1 MCTMPA
7 RRRSPP
13 AQTALD
19 SLATY
24 NFVLALPGR
33 ASSAHTQRAYF
44 RWVDAYLVATGGLK
58 PVTGLPRL
66 ERMSALSVT
75 LLQATLSAAQL
86 RAWLGSLAQEGHGKQ
101 GINQARAAVLT
112 LASLLAEAG
121 WLDDY
126 TSAAMSNVRIP
137 RAEEGQRAGRWLS
150 AEEIRLLMIAARTM
164 ATSDAQRVR
173 NNLVMTMLC
182 TMALRREEVSVLHWR
197 DLSLQDGRVVLRV
210 HGKGRK
216 VAAIDVPVPVMRALE
231 AWRQFAAPGQTR
243 PPGELP
249 LVVRMYKGGRPSKR
263 ALTPEGVWLLVH
275 RAAHEAG
282 LGDVAPHDLRRSVAG
297 ALNASGV
304 SIETISRLL
313 RHSNVAVTERYLSK
327 LPRRN
332 PGALLMSDLL
342 DFDDE
347 TPATL
352 N

>member
-1 MCTMPA
+1 M
-7 RRRSPP
+7 
-13 AQTALD
+13 
-19 SLATY
+19 
-24 NFVLALPGR
+24 LALPGR

-44 RWVDAYLVATGGLK
+44 RWIDAYLVATGGLK
-58 PVTGLPRL
+58 PVTGLQRL
-66 ERMSALSVT
+66 ERMSALPVA
-75 LLQATLSAAQL
+75 LLQSTLSAAQL
-86 RAWLGSLAQEGHGKQ
+86 RAWLGALAQEGHGKQ
-101 GINQARAAVLT
+101 GISQARAAVLT

-137 RAEEGQRAGRWLS
+137 RAEDGQRVGRWLS
-150 AEEIRLLMIAARTM
+150 AEEIRRLMTAARTM

-173 NNLVMTMLC
+173 NDVVMTMLC
-182 TMALRREEVSVLHWR
+182 TMALRREEVSAIHWR

-216 VAAIDVPVPVMRALE
+216 VASIDVPAPVLRSLE
-231 AWRQFAAPGQTR
+231 AWRQLVAPGQPR
-243 PPGELP
+243 PPGNLP
-249 LVVRMYKGGRPSKR
+249 LVVRMYKGGKPSKR

-275 RAAHEAG
+275 QAAREAG

-304 SIETISRLL
+304 SIDTISRLL

-342 DFDDE
+342 AIDDD
-347 TPATL
+347 PPVRL
-352 N
+352 D